1 MHQFV
6 HPVKIEVA
14 EDPEPVPQG
23 GGQQP
28 DAGGGPDEREAL
40 QPKAVAAGMHA
51 FVENEINGEILH
63 GRIEQF
69 LHRFGK
75 PVDLVDEQ
83 YVAGLQV
90 REDADQVSALFKGRP
105 GGDGQVGPHFV
116 GDDVGQRGLAEPRG
130 PVQQHV
136 VDRLAA
142 LGRRLDGDL
151 EGFNH
156 IPLAD
161 IVGQQLRPQRN
172 DLRLEVLFADMAGEQ
187 PLPIG

>member
-1 MHQFV
+1 M
-6 HPVKIEVA
+6 PNRSRRGA
-14 EDPEPVPQG
+14 DSS
-23 GGQQP
+23 P

-51 FVENEINGEILH
+51 FVENKINGEILH

-69 LHRFGK
+69 FHRFGK

-105 GGDGQVGPHFV
+105 GGDGQLGLHFV
-116 GDDVGQRGLAEPRG
+116 GNDVGQRGLAEPRG

-142 LGRRLDGDL
+142 LGRRLDGDF

-156 IPLAD
+156 VLLAD
-161 IVGQQLRPQRN
+161 IVVQQLRPQRN